1 MNLVARLLFNKHI
14 EEKDKLIAENEELKR
29 KYELERRK
37 SAYWIMKADGK
48 TPTVIGS
55 KEDIEYI
62 TKGVTYVEQY

>member
-1 MNLVARLLFNKHI
+1 MNLVTKMLFKKHI
-14 EEKDKLIAENEELKR
+14 EEKNRLIAENEELNK

-37 SAYWIMKADGK
+37 SAYWILKADGQ

-62 TKGVTYVEQY
+62 TRGGN